1 MQTATP
7 VPALVV
13 PETRRLAYLAN
24 WSLRVVLLL
33 GVMAAL
39 ASQATAA
46 PVVFDVSA
54 QSGEGWAVSGTVTID
69 TATGKVLSADLTAKD
84 GSSTVIFDTVYYG
97 TVTHSTRPG
106 EPVWTK
112 MFFEAEAEAG
122 IYSLLLTV
130 PEATWVVPPI
140 TLLGESHRDCR
151 EPLIRLSRAE
161 LSNRIPPNTTPPGTG
176 FSPIG
181 EHGL

>member
-1 MQTATP
+1 MQTVTP
-7 VPALVV
+7 VAALVV
-13 PETRRLAYLAN
+13 PDTRRLAYLAN

-33 GVMAAL
+33 GVMVAL

-97 TVTHSTRPG
+97 TVTQITARRG
-106 EPVWTK
+106 YPVWTR
-112 MFFEAEAEAG
+112 MFFEDESG
-122 IYSLLLTV
+122 HYSLFLTV
-130 PEATWVVPPI
+130 PEATLVGYKGSSLAQAIETGGGCTSCIEFGANRDGVI
-140 TLLGESHRDCR
+140 TIPLTGSL
-151 EPLIRLSRAE
+151 EPQ
-161 LSNRIPPNTTPPGTG
+161 
-176 FSPIG
+176 
-181 EHGL
+181 

>member
-7 VPALVV
+7 VPALV
-13 PETRRLAYLAN
+13 PRETHTLAYLAK

-33 GVMAAL
+33 GAMVAL

-130 PEATWVVPPI
+130 PEATLVGYKGS
-140 TLLGESHRDCR
+140 LLYSGPLPGLGSYLQLPYSGNPLGTVESPLYGSL
-151 EPLIRLSRAE
+151 EP
-161 LSNRIPPNTTPPGTG
+161 N
-176 FSPIG
+176 
-181 EHGL
+181 

>member
-7 VPALVV
+7 VPALV
-13 PETRRLAYLAN
+13 PRETHTLAYLAK

-33 GVMAAL
+33 GAMVAL

-84 GSSTVIFDTVYYG
+84 GSSTVILDRVDG
-97 TVTHSTRPG
+97 VTQITARRG
-106 EPVWTK
+106 YPVWTR
-112 MFFEAEAEAG
+112 MLFADESERYF
-122 IYSLLLTV
+122 LFLTV
-130 PEATWVVPPI
+130 PEATLVGYKGSSLAQAIETGGGYTSMLEYGDDLNRYGGLFQIP
-140 TLLGESHRDCR
+140 LSGSL
-151 EPLIRLSRAE
+151 EPQ
-161 LSNRIPPNTTPPGTG
+161 
-176 FSPIG
+176 
-181 EHGL
+181 